1 MKKKIAFI
9 SEHASPLASLG
20 GTDSGGQNVYVGELA
35 IQIAKQGYEVDI
47 FTRRE
52 DSQIEKV
59 VLYQEGV
66 RVIHMDA
73 GPPTPV
79 AKEEIL
85 EFMDDFKLDMLRF
98 IKQQGLEYMLIHANF
113 WMSGLVAMK
122 VKDKL
127 NIPFII
133 TFHALGHVR
142 KIHQKEQDKFP
153 PERIAIEEAIVQQ
166 ADLIIAECPQ
176 DLQDLVEHYHAD
188 VNKISMVPCGFN
200 PKEFY
205 PICKSRSKKMLNIE
219 GDEKVILQLGRM
231 VPRKGV
237 DNVIK
242 ALALLKDLSIKI
254 KLIVVGGE
262 SDIPDHDKEVI
273 RLKALAKTL
282 DVESL
287 IRFEGRRN
295 REQLKYYYDAADV
308 FVTTPWYEPFGI
320 TPLEAMACGTPVIG
334 SEVGGIK
341 YTVIDNETGFLV
353 PPHDP
358 QSLSDKIATLLAD
371 ESLINTMSV
380 KALSHVKSLYTWKKI
395 ADEMI
400 ICYESMEKRFTS
412 VVQELN
418 QRSGIP
424 SIKVLDRTS
433 KVLLSGSEVVNK
445 RNYGS

>member
-35 IQIAKQGYEVDI
+35 IQIARQGYEVDI

-52 DSQIEKV
+52 DEQIDRV
-59 VLYQEGV
+59 VLYEEGV

-73 GPPTPV
+73 GPPEPV

-85 EFMDDFKLDMLRF
+85 VFMDDFKTDMLRF
-98 IKQQGLEYMLIHANF
+98 IKQEDMEYLLIHANF

-122 VKDKL
+122 IKDKL

-176 DLQDLVEHYHAD
+176 DFLDLIEHYHAD
-188 VNKISMVPCGFN
+188 RDKISMVPCGFN

-205 PICKSRSKKMLNIE
+205 PICKSRSKKMLNID

-242 ALALLKDLSIKI
+242 ALALLKDLAIKI

-273 RLKALAKTL
+273 RLKALANVL
-282 DVESL
+282 GVENL
-287 IRFEGRRN
+287 IRFEGRKN
-295 REQLKYYYDAADV
+295 RDQLKYYYDAADV

-334 SEVGGIK
+334 SDVGGIK
-341 YTVIDNETGFLV
+341 FTVINNETGFLV

-400 ICYESMEKRFTS
+400 LCYESIQERYTA
-412 VVQELN
+412 VVQELTP
-418 QRSGIP
+418 RISVPPLKI
-424 SIKVLDRTS
+424 LDRTA
-433 KVLLSGSEVVNK
+433 KVLLTTSETNTK